1 MSKRVTPQTLAN
13 WMQIPPMP
21 VDGFKMLTLT
31 SVPEQDCEAVF
42 TTSGTTHPGQRG
54 RNFHPDLQVWDESMI
69 VPFRHFIMP
78 DRERIRIAVLSPAWD
93 MNEHSSLSRYLTRAV
108 EQCGAEG
115 SGFFF
120 HEDGLDFTGVERFLD
135 EAAADGEPVMLMG
148 ASSAY
153 LYLLDYLDKQGKTY
167 ALAADSRVFDTGGFK
182 STRTDMTVDD
192 VCGVRT
198 SVRREALALR
208 EHVWHDGVEFAV
220 LRSEHPV
227 LLHGWFVEL
236 SQSHAVVVFG
246 VPRSG
251 FAYAGRRWR
260 AGCDR
265 ALRSGELEFVPGY
278 SDGGS
283 GCAHRTWLCAERSC
297 EGRRGAWLFDHRRRG
312 DGGQRMSDVDIFHAP
327 RDFEF
332 HDFDTRNV
340 TASDGGTATLRFPRL
355 DADAVHA
362 LAASVRRH
370 RAEKLARYSTD
381 GIVDVIARAKN
392 RGRIREYPERR
403 LAERLIPAVTG
414 YDASMVR
421 IELKWYTRMFR
432 RCAPRFVD
440 DELNCPQMLDE
451 YRPNRSGGYTRLYGP
466 ELSFHVFSS
475 NVPGIPVWSMTM
487 GLLTKSAILGK
498 SSFDEPLMPV
508 LFARSLASVD
518 PDMADALAIVPW
530 RGGTVD
536 LEDAAIGEADAV
548 VAYGSSH
555 TTEAIRPR
563 VRAGKPFLSYG
574 ANGFSLIGREGALR
588 ATYAGTVHRM
598 AIDVATYDQ
607 QSCLAPQ
614 TMFVERGGAMSPA
627 QVAELLASELDGQQ
641 RKYPRST
648 PSGRGVHGD
657 SAVAFHRADES
668 ADAGAGPMA
677 AAAGNADAARRPTTR
692 SWCSRVRA
700 PTGRCCTIR
709 PSAWPTRCP
718 HH

>member
-1 MSKRVTPQTLAN
+1 
-13 WMQIPPMP
+13 
-21 VDGFKMLTLT
+21 
-31 SVPEQDCEAVF
+31 
-42 TTSGTTHPGQRG
+42 
-54 RNFHPDLQVWDESMI
+54 
-69 VPFRHFIMP
+69 
-78 DRERIRIAVLSPAWD
+78 
-93 MNEHSSLSRYLTRAV
+93 
-108 EQCGAEG
+108 
-115 SGFFF
+115 
-120 HEDGLDFTGVERFLD
+120 
-135 EAAADGEPVMLMG
+135 
-148 ASSAY
+148 
-153 LYLLDYLDKQGKTY
+153 
-167 ALAADSRVFDTGGFK
+167 
-182 STRTDMTVDD
+182 
-192 VCGVRT
+192 
-198 SVRREALALR
+198 
-208 EHVWHDGVEFAV
+208 
-220 LRSEHPV
+220 
-227 LLHGWFVEL
+227 
-236 SQSHAVVVFG
+236 
-246 VPRSG
+246 
-251 FAYAGRRWR
+251 
-260 AGCDR
+260 
-265 ALRSGELEFVPGY
+265 
-278 SDGGS
+278 
-283 GCAHRTWLCAERSC
+283 
-297 EGRRGAWLFDHRRRG
+297 
-312 DGGQRMSDVDIFHAP
+312 MSDVDIFHAP

-381 GIVDVIARAKN
+381 GIVDVIARAVELWTDP
-392 RGRIREYPERR
+392 EYPERR

-421 IELKWYTRMFR
+421 IELKRYMRMFR
-432 RCAPRFVD
+432 RRELLRFVD

-574 ANGFSLIGREGALR
+574 AKIGFSLIGREALR
-588 ATYAGTVHRM
+588 ADLYAGTVHRM

-648 PSGRGVHGD
+648 PSDDPFVVQSRSGTDWTVLYYPSIGMADSLSTPLNRTVNIVAVDHVEDALPTLRPYAQWLQTCGVALAPDRLFDVAQRVGETGIDRICPVGEMNRAKSGWHHDGGFNLLD
-657 SAVAFHRADES
+657 LVHAVDIERNTDMYCDGFDMDVE
-668 ADAGAGPMA
+668 
-677 AAAGNADAARRPTTR
+677 
-692 SWCSRVRA
+692 
-700 PTGRCCTIR
+700 
-709 PSAWPTRCP
+709 
-718 HH
+718 

>member
-1 MSKRVTPQTLAN
+1 
-13 WMQIPPMP
+13 
-21 VDGFKMLTLT
+21 
-31 SVPEQDCEAVF
+31 
-42 TTSGTTHPGQRG
+42 
-54 RNFHPDLQVWDESMI
+54 
-69 VPFRHFIMP
+69 
-78 DRERIRIAVLSPAWD
+78 
-93 MNEHSSLSRYLTRAV
+93 
-108 EQCGAEG
+108 
-115 SGFFF
+115 
-120 HEDGLDFTGVERFLD
+120 
-135 EAAADGEPVMLMG
+135 
-148 ASSAY
+148 
-153 LYLLDYLDKQGKTY
+153 
-167 ALAADSRVFDTGGFK
+167 
-182 STRTDMTVDD
+182 
-192 VCGVRT
+192 
-198 SVRREALALR
+198 
-208 EHVWHDGVEFAV
+208 
-220 LRSEHPV
+220 
-227 LLHGWFVEL
+227 
-236 SQSHAVVVFG
+236 
-246 VPRSG
+246 
-251 FAYAGRRWR
+251 
-260 AGCDR
+260 
-265 ALRSGELEFVPGY
+265 
-278 SDGGS
+278 
-283 GCAHRTWLCAERSC
+283 
-297 EGRRGAWLFDHRRRG
+297 
-312 DGGQRMSDVDIFHAP
+312 MSDVDIFHAP

-381 GIVDVIARAKN
+381 GIVDVIARAVELWTDP
-392 RGRIREYPERR
+392 EYPERR

-421 IELKWYTRMFR
+421 IELKRYMRMFR
-432 RCAPRFVD
+432 RRELLRFVD

-574 ANGFSLIGREGALR
+574 AKIGFSLIGREALR
-588 ATYAGTVHRM
+588 ARSVCRHRASYGDRRGHIRPAKLSGAANHVRGTWRRDVSGAGRRTACQRIGRAAAQISPFHTVR
-598 AIDVATYDQ
+598 
-607 QSCLAPQ
+607 
-614 TMFVERGGAMSPA
+614 
-627 QVAELLASELDGQQ
+627 
-641 RKYPRST
+641 
-648 PSGRGVHGD
+648 RGVHGD

-668 ADAGAGPMA
+668 ADAG
-677 AAAGNADAARRPTTR
+677 RRPD
-692 SWCSRVRA
+692 
-700 PTGRCCTIR
+700 GRR
-709 PSAWPTRCP
+709 GRQRG
-718 HH
+718 